1 MKRVTQLA
9 ASLALIVSLTLAG
22 TVKGGDHV
30 PFKGQGS
37 FTATGQTVDPAT
49 GNLIITAD
57 IAGEFSHLGQTTGSA
72 TEILFAPDYIFF
84 TIDGTVVAAN
94 GDELFVVVE
103 GNFIDSA
110 GDSVGT
116 FSITGGTGRFA
127 CASGGGTI
135 LSFND
140 GALFQIDG
148 EISTVGS
155 GK

>member
-1 MKRVTQLA
+1 MRLVRKIA
-9 ASLALIVSLTLAG
+9 APLALIMSLTLAG
-22 TVKGGDHV
+22 AVRGGDIV
-30 PFKGQGS
+30 PLKGQGA
-37 FTATGQTVDPAT
+37 FTETGQTVDPAT
-49 GNLIITAD
+49 GNIIITAD
-57 IAGEFSHLGQTTGSA
+57 IAGEFSHLGQSTGTA
-72 TEILFAPDYIFF
+72 IQILFAPEYIFF
-84 TIDGTVVAAN
+84 TIEVAVVAAN

-116 FSITGGTGRFA
+116 FSITGGTGRFHG
-127 CASGGGTI
+127 ASGGGTI

-140 GALFQIDG
+140 GAMFQIDG